1 MTHHVKQQQGFTL
14 IELMIALA
22 FVAFILIFSTTAVIQ
37 VMQTYNKGLA
47 IKQINQA
54 GRTTMED
61 MSRYLRT
68 ADPNA
73 VNVNHVTSKGRAC
86 FGGISYVW
94 NLSNAS
100 GSGVN
105 KYAGTDTTP
114 ITFVR
119 VEDESGRL
127 CIPTAPNTYP
137 DVIKADAT
145 PILQSNVWVMSVA
158 MSDPSVDSPL
168 MDLTINL
175 AVANDPAI
183 SSGQC
188 TQGGSVGQFCATSN
202 FTTTVMTGGGN

>member
-1 MTHHVKQQQGFTL
+1 MTHHVKHQQGFTL

-68 ADPNA
+68 ADPG
-73 VNVNHVTSKGRAC
+73 VIDVSLVSSQRRAC
-86 FGGISYVW
+86 FGGVSYVW
-94 NLSNAS
+94 NLSNTPANLA
-100 GSGVN
+100 N
-105 KYAGTDTTP
+105 KYDDDSS
-114 ITFVR
+114 ITFAR
-119 VEDESGRL
+119 VADDSKAM
-127 CIPTAPNTYP
+127 CTQIAPNTYP
-137 DVIKADAT
+137 EVPKAQAID
-145 PILQSNVWVMSVA
+145 ILQSNVWVMAVS
-158 MSDPSVDSPL
+158 MSTPGVDAPL

-188 TQGGSVGQFCATSN
+188 AQGGNVGQFCATSN

>member
-1 MTHHVKQQQGFTL
+1 MIHHVKHQQGFTL

-61 MSRYLRT
+61 MTRYLRT
-68 ADPNA
+68 ADPG
-73 VNVNHVTSKGRAC
+73 VVDVSLVSSQRRAC
-86 FGGISYVW
+86 FGGVSYVW
-94 NLSNAS
+94 NLSNTPS
-100 GSGVN
+100 GSAN
-105 KYAGTDTTP
+105 RYSDGTSL
-114 ITFVR
+114 TFAR
-119 VEDESGRL
+119 VADDSKAMCTQTSG
-127 CIPTAPNTYP
+127 AYPNVP
-137 DVIKADAT
+137 KAQAT
-145 PILQSNVWVMSVA
+145 DILQSNVWVMSVS
-158 MSDPSVDSPL
+158 MSDPSVDAPL
-168 MDLTINL
+168 MDLTVNL

-188 TQGGSVGQFCATSN
+188 AQGGSAGQFCATSN

>member
-68 ADPNA
+68 ADPG
-73 VNVNHVTSKGRAC
+73 VVDVSLVSSQRRAC
-86 FGGISYVW
+86 FGGVSYVW
-94 NLSNAS
+94 NLSNTPDNAA
-100 GSGVN
+100 N
-105 KYAGTDTTP
+105 KYDDGSTITLARVADDSRAMCKLNALNAYPRVPKAQATD
-114 ITFVR
+114 
-119 VEDESGRL
+119 
-127 CIPTAPNTYP
+127 
-137 DVIKADAT
+137 
-145 PILQSNVWVMSVA
+145 ILQSNVWVMSVS